1 LFVFFVVKR
10 RMTAKSKQQG
20 CGPASA
26 NFHLASIASK
36 GETHN
41 KQTNQQINKQSD
53 KQLVNKTNK
62 QNNKLE

>member
-1 LFVFFVVKR
+1 
-10 RMTAKSKQQG
+10 MTAKSKQQG